1 MQGGGG
7 GISAFNQWNTYS
19 VRRLADSLC
28 ETYTP
33 APDKALK
40 KTLKHVLLDT
50 HQQRGKSSSD
60 LVQLRNNVV
69 KVDEF
74 EGDRAD
80 SLHGLVTPVAIQ
92 RVQGAWAIQVQCVI
106 VQLS

>member
-1 MQGGGG
+1 MQENF
-7 GISAFNQWNTYS
+7 SVFNS
-19 VRRLADSLC
+19 VCRLADSLRVKKR
-28 ETYTP
+28 TP
-33 APDKALK
+33 PTPPPPEKALK
-40 KTLKHVLLDT
+40 KINLKQFPLDT

-74 EGDRAD
+74 EGDRTD
-80 SLHGLVTPVAIQ
+80 NLHGLVTPVAIQ